1 MDPETIGKVIEISAY
16 VISAAAI
23 ITAWTPNQWDNVL
36 VAALRKALDVVGQNY
51 RHAKNKD

>member
-1 MDPETIGKVIEISAY
+1 MEPETIGKVIEISAY